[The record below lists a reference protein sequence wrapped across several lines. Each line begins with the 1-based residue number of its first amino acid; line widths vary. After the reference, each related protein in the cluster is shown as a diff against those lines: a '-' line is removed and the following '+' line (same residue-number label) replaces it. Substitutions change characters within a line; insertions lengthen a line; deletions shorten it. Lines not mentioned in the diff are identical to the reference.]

1 MIRHL
6 YMLLKPRNV
15 FFSLPYFLTVYFLI
29 PLMRFVR
36 LLLFKKDQTN
46 TKCYVYFRTDSIF
59 GELENEARGG
69 GDSQLLL
76 EDSLLI
82 WWAKHS
88 WSQSSSIWVSMCLL
102 LYFPLN
108 MKYNSDGS
116 TIHHIICF
124 SQEGHET
131 SVAQLTTLDL
141 LLFRPSLLYSEASK
155 MDKALDLCSKSL
167 SGQLAMMLYWH

>member
-59 GELENEARGG
+59 GELENEAKGG

-82 WWAKHS
+82 
-88 WSQSSSIWVSMCLL
+88 
-102 LYFPLN
+102 
-108 MKYNSDGS
+108 
-116 TIHHIICF
+116 
-124 SQEGHET
+124 
-131 SVAQLTTLDL
+131 
-141 LLFRPSLLYSEASK
+141 
-155 MDKALDLCSKSL
+155 
-167 SGQLAMMLYWH
+167 